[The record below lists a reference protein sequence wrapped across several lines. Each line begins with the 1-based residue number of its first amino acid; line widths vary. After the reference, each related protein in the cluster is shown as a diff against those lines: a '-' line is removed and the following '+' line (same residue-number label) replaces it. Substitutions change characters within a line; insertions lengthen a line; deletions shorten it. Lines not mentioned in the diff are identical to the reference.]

1 MQPSLALCALLTTL
15 APASAVESAVFRFA
29 PRAGRPF
36 TETVTYELLE
46 ERPTNR
52 MRMSLFVT
60 NQWTIKSKRDSYV
73 FVCKTESLIDGANAR
88 PWAHPIAEIYEGLEQ
103 SHFVSRKG
111 EFLRTELNKNLAF
124 EIRKRLP
131 PELQRA
137 AEQQLSKDRLLL
149 NQRIR
154 YMELVEPFIG
164 RSIKEGDSWTREV
177 TDNRYSDEEPV
188 LRYTLYRFP
197 VIARHSEKE
206 TTVKVLYF
214 MTTDKKLLNQFD
226 LVNAPDI
233 YSPAAATFLDAARRD
248 QPVDN
253 LCVKQLLNAET
264 MTVIS
269 EDRLRR
275 QTLRTPKGLLIV
287 TERTRHR
294 YDPVGR

>member
-1 MQPSLALCALLTTL
+1 MQPSLVLCALLAAL

-29 PRAGRPF
+29 PRTGRPF
-36 TETVTYELLE
+36 TETVTQEIIE
-46 ERPTNR
+46 EWPTNR
-52 MRMSLFVT
+52 LRRSLFVT

-73 FVCKTESLIDGANAR
+73 FVCKTEALIDGASAR
-88 PWAHPIAEIYEGLEQ
+88 PWAHPIAAVYEGLEQ

-131 PELQRA
+131 PELQSA
-137 AEQQLSKDRLLL
+137 AEQQVSKDRLLL
-149 NQRIR
+149 NQKIR
-154 YMELVEPFIG
+154 HMELVEPFIG
-164 RSIKEGDSWTREV
+164 RSIKQGDSWTREV
-177 TDNRYSDEEPV
+177 TDNSRSAEEPV
-188 LRYTLYRFP
+188 LRYTLYTCP
-197 VIARHSEKE
+197 AIARHSEKD

-214 MTTDKKLLNQFD
+214 MTTDKKLLNQLN
-226 LVNAPDI
+226 LVNAYDI
-233 YSPAAATFLDAARRD
+233 HSPEVATFLDAARRD

-253 LCVKQLLNAET
+253 LFVKQLLNAET

-275 QTLRTPKGLLIV
+275 QTVRTPKGLLIV

-294 YDPVGR
+294 YDPVER